1 VQKVTGNTEVM
12 PLWADFASLDSVYEA
27 VERFRRQFERVDV
40 LINNCDIDP
49 RNGREVHA
57 LTHDGYGPP
66 RLTKASPSLHACQ
79 NRKRMFSC

>member
-1 VQKVTGNTEVM
+1 MQKVTGNTEVM

-57 LTHDGYGPP
+57 LTHDGYAPFMWV
-66 RLTKASPSLHACQ
+66 CQ
-79 NRKRMFSC
+79 TDQKPMDQSADCAT

>member
-1 VQKVTGNTEVM
+1 MPPASSPPYGHYVVQRVTGNTEVM

-57 LTHDGYGPP
+57 LTHDG
-66 RLTKASPSLHACQ
+66 
-79 NRKRMFSC
+79 